1 MHRQVTGFAMPG
13 RELPDFREKASQIA
27 KAGIY
32 DLRIH
37 HDDVLL
43 TILFRHWKLDQ
54 LTGLTEEAEQARHG
68 ILMYLGRLDA
78 TAKKYEEKRAA
89 ADIA

>member
-1 MHRQVTGFAMPG
+1 MPG

-43 TILFRHWKLDQ
+43 TILLRHWKLDR
-54 LTGLTEEAEQARHG
+54 LTGLTEEAEEARDR
-68 ILMYLGRLDA
+68 ILVYLGRLDA
-78 TAKKYEEKRAA
+78 TAKKHEEKRAA

>member
-1 MHRQVTGFAMPG
+1 MPG

-54 LTGLTEEAEQARHG
+54 LTGLTEEAEQARDG

-89 ADIA
+89 AAIA

>member
-1 MHRQVTGFAMPG
+1 MPG
-13 RELPDFREKASQIA
+13 REIPDFREKTSQVA

-43 TILFRHWKLDQ
+43 TVLFRHWKLDQ
-54 LTGLTEEAEQARHG
+54 LTGLTEEAEEARDG

-78 TAKKYEEKRAA
+78 TAKKYAEKRAA
-89 ADIA
+89 TDIA